1 MIKESKIMNAFN
13 KFVKKFDMNKGNVK
27 ALYFHSLKMMDLC
40 KNIASELG
48 IFSDEEV
55 LICGIMGLFH
65 DVGMF
70 SNKSKLC
77 HFNNDSN
84 DYSKRSVEI
93 IFNEDKIIR
102 DITDDTK
109 YDDVIKI
116 SIYCHNKN
124 GLPNGLNDRIL
135 NFCKVI
141 RDAHTID
148 NFRLVINY
156 QYIDM
161 NIDNFP
167 SDVVYNSFKQYCVIS
182 NKMGDN
188 DADNV
193 LEILSSIF
201 GINYKNSFVL
211 LKEEESVNKLIS
223 SLKIK
228 NKAIYKFFSQ
238 IGAVLN
244 MYIDRKI
251 VG

>member
-1 MIKESKIMNAFN
+1 MNAFN

-93 IFNEDKIIR
+93 IFNEDKIMR

-148 NFRLVINY
+148 SY
-156 QYIDM
+156 
-161 NIDNFP
+161 
-167 SDVVYNSFKQYCVIS
+167 
-182 NKMGDN
+182 
-188 DADNV
+188 
-193 LEILSSIF
+193 
-201 GINYKNSFVL
+201 
-211 LKEEESVNKLIS
+211 
-223 SLKIK
+223 
-228 NKAIYKFFSQ
+228 
-238 IGAVLN
+238 
-244 MYIDRKI
+244 
-251 VG
+251 

>member
-1 MIKESKIMNAFN
+1 MIKETKIINAFN

-48 IFSDEEV
+48 VFNEDEV
-55 LICGIMGLFH
+55 LICGFIGLFH

-70 SNKSKLC
+70 SNKSMLC
-77 HFNNDSN
+77 HFDEDN
-84 DYSKRSVEI
+84 I
-93 IFNEDKIIR
+93 IREVIEDK
-102 DITDDTK
+102 K

-116 SIYCHNKN
+116 AIYCHNKN

-135 NFCKVI
+135 SFCKVI

-148 NFRLVINY
+148 NFRLIINY

-161 NIDNFP
+161 HIDNFP
-167 SDVVYNSFKQYCVIS
+167 SDLVYDSFKQYKVIS
-182 NKMGDN
+182 NKLREN

-201 GINYKNSFVL
+201 GINYKNSFAL
-211 LKEEESVNKLIS
+211 LKEEDSVNKFIS
-223 SLKIK
+223 SLKMK
-228 NKAIYKFFSQ
+228 NKTINKFFNQ
-238 IGAVLN
+238 IGVVLN
-244 MYIDRKI
+244 MYIDRKV

>member
-1 MIKESKIMNAFN
+1 MIKETKIINAFN

-48 IFSDEEV
+48 VFNEDEV
-55 LICGIMGLFH
+55 LICGFIGLFH

-70 SNKSKLC
+70 SNKSMLC

-93 IFNEDKIIR
+93 IFDEDNIIREVIEDK
-102 DITDDTK
+102 K

-116 SIYCHNKN
+116 AIYCHNKN

-135 NFCKVI
+135 SFCKVI

-148 NFRLVINY
+148 NFRLIINY

-161 NIDNFP
+161 HIDNFP
-167 SDVVYNSFKQYCVIS
+167 SDLVYDSFKQYKVIS
-182 NKMGDN
+182 NKLREN

-201 GINYKNSFVL
+201 GINYKNSFAL
-211 LKEEESVNKLIS
+211 LKEEDSVNKFIS
-223 SLKIK
+223 SLKMK
-228 NKAIYKFFSQ
+228 NKTINKFFNQ
-238 IGAVLN
+238 IGVVLN
-244 MYIDRKI
+244 MYIDRKV